1 MMRAEHDAV
10 LVGTRT
16 ALLDDPALT
25 VRLVE
30 GRQPWRIVLDAR
42 LELPR
47 TLKLFS
53 DEHRAKTIVVIA
65 DGKHRTNRSDKS
77 YRSDRPA
84 EVIEIRSDGDRIDLP
99 SLFAT
104 LGARGIGSIL
114 VEAGPTLAATIV
126 HEWLFDELVIFQAP
140 ILLGGDA
147 RAAIGPLDNP
157 TLDAVPRLRL
167 HSVSR
172 VKDSDDL
179 EVHLRKLEPRRD

>member
-1 MMRAEHDAV
+1 MRAEHDAV

-53 DEHRAKTIVVIA
+53 DEYREKTIAAIA
-65 DGKHRTNRSDKS
+65 EGTHRIDRTDKS
-77 YRSDRPA
+77 YLSDGLE
-84 EVIEIRSDGDRIDLP
+84 EVIEISSDGNRLDLA
-99 SLFAT
+99 SLFAV
-104 LGARGIGSIL
+104 LGARGIASIL

-126 HEWLFDELVIFQAP
+126 RERLFDELVIFQAP
-140 ILLGGDA
+140 IILGGDA
-147 RAAIGPLDNP
+147 RPAIGPLENHALAD
-157 TLDAVPRLRL
+157 VPRLRL
-167 HSVSR
+167 HSLSQVENSE
-172 VKDSDDL
+172 DM
-179 EVHLRKLEPRRD
+179 EIHLRNG